1 MHGVAVI
8 VLVRKSNTSYASKSQ
23 FENIEKQLAEE
34 KKARENLEK
43 EVAELRVIKDKMMNT
58 DKIKI

>member
-1 MHGVAVI
+1 
-8 VLVRKSNTSYASKSQ
+8 
-23 FENIEKQLAEE
+23 LAEE

-43 EVAELRVIKDKMMNT
+43 EVAELRVIKDKMMST